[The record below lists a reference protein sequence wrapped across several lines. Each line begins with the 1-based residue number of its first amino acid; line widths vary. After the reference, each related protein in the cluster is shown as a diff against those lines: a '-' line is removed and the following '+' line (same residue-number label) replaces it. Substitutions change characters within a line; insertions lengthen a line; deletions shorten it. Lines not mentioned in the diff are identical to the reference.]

1 MAIGEPQSEA
11 RDTIAWQKR
20 LLPFAVTAI
29 SLMAIF
35 FFISSIVQIDR
46 LSDRI
51 TPPPNDKI
59 EKTLAAF
66 ESKSPDASLANLDY
80 IKWKSLILLEQET
93 VNHRYAQVNA
103 TLLLRAWTRNI
114 GFLTGMIMAL
124 IGAIFILAKLREG
137 ETSLAGEGGGAK
149 ATLVTSSPG
158 IVLAVLG
165 TILMSVTIVSGFEF
179 STTDAPVYIGRG
191 DTASDEIALPP
202 PAPLDD
208 LIAPTESGQA
218 PQPSQANQ
226 EDTR

>member
-1 MAIGEPQSEA
+1 MQADGSQIETRE
-11 RDTIAWQKR
+11 TIIWQKR

-35 FFISSIVQIDR
+35 FFISSVIQIDR
-46 LSDRI
+46 LADRI
-51 TPPPNDKI
+51 TQLPNDKI

-66 ESKSPDASLANLDY
+66 ESKSPESSVANIDY
-80 IKWKSLILLEQET
+80 VKWKSLILLEQEM

-114 GFLTGMIMAL
+114 GFLTGMIMAF

-179 STTDAPVYIGRG
+179 STTDAPVYVGRDNGAG
-191 DTASDEIALPP
+191 DDVDLPP
-202 PAPLDD
+202 PPPFEESAPPEEA
-208 LIAPTESGQA
+208 APPTQEEA
-218 PQPSQANQ
+218 P
-226 EDTR
+226 